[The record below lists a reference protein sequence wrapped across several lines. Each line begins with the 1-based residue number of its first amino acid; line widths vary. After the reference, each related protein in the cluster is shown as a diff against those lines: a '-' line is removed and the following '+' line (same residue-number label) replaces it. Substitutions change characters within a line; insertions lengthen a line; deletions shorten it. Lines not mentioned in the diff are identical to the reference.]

1 MIPPNVNGVISGRDH
16 GSVNIVNVSTGT
28 EKARKGPP
36 RPEEVARA
44 ALALVDAG
52 GLDSLTMRRL
62 AASLGVQLPTIYR
75 LFDGKQALLDEM
87 SEMILAEVL
96 HHVRPGGGTD
106 WADRIADFARVLRE
120 RLLAQRDGAR
130 IVGGNYAAKQP
141 TLALAEM
148 WLTVMAEAGFAEK
161 TAMWSGT
168 TVFCYVLGEVL
179 EQQGATGEEYEALTA
194 AVDVGCYPGLT
205 TGSVEG
211 FLDFDARFAFGLR
224 ILLAGLKAECRPT
237 A

>member
-1 MIPPNVNGVISGRDH
+1 M
-16 GSVNIVNVSTGT
+16 STGT
-28 EKARKGPP
+28 EGKKARKGPP
-36 RPEEVARA
+36 RPDEVARA

-62 AASLGVQLPTIYR
+62 ATSLGVQLPTIYR

-87 SEMILAEVL
+87 SEMILTEVL
-96 HHVRPGGGTD
+96 DHVRPGGAD
-106 WADRIADFARVLRE
+106 WADRIAGFARVLRE
-120 RLLAQRDGAR
+120 KLLAQRDGAR

-141 TLALAEM
+141 TLALADM

-179 EQQGATGEEYEALTA
+179 EQQGAAGDEYETLSA
-194 AVDVGCYPGLT
+194 AMDVGRYPGLT
-205 TGSVEG
+205 TGSLEG
-211 FLDFDARFAFGLR
+211 FLDFDARFEFGLR
-224 ILLAGLKAECRPT
+224 VLLAGLKAECRPM